1 MKLNVK
7 KTKNIIFNYTRKLVE
22 NNKATRTLPLV
33 VVLGTQ
39 MEIWFWGRNSKFCF
53 GHNLQNDFLKV
64 HKKFGVTSY
73 KNEKVI
79 KIFKYKL
86 RPSPPRDV
94 LAPFLYLFCH
104 QYIYSYS
111 RVLHCSAVHY
121 CNAVLYCIAV

>member
-1 MKLNVK
+1 MVYPCAPNLETKVNGLNINK
-7 KTKNIIFNYTRKLVE
+7 KLVE

-79 KIFKYKL
+79 KIFRYELPCKIWSL
-86 RPSPPRDV
+86 
-94 LAPFLYLFCH
+94 
-104 QYIYSYS
+104 
-111 RVLHCSAVHY
+111 
-121 CNAVLYCIAV
+121 